1 MKYKDYEKFGL
12 VRLFIVILLV
22 FFVFL
27 LIFSVAWTSI
37 KDCSLLSGVTT
48 SSRQVMIIVSAKQ
61 ASWFYRN
68 TYVMIDGE
76 KKKFSI
82 DRVNKNILN
91 NNQKNYHQMFLKID
105 LPKRY
110 RVNDTVM
117 ISFHPK
123 SVSLW
128 SIFFKTWKGD

>member
-12 VRLFIVILLV
+12 ARLFIVILLV

-91 NNQKNYHQMFLKID
+91 NNQKNYHQMFLKLD

-117 ISFHPK
+117 ISFHPAK
-123 SVSLW
+123 
-128 SIFFKTWKGD
+128 